1 MKELSELITK
11 LRIDVAKLDSK
22 LDQMKD
28 VNTKVDTLE
37 NILTQTVLSVKT
49 TQERLDKIDR
59 VIYWLATT
67 IIGTIIMGLITFII
81 KGGFAS

>member
-1 MKELSELITK
+1 MA
-11 LRIDVAKLDSK
+11 RIESK
-22 LDQMKD
+22 LDGMKD
-28 VNTKVDTLE
+28 VHTKIDSLE

-67 IIGTIIMGLITFII
+67 IIGTILMGLITFII

>member
-11 LRIDVAKLDSK
+11 LRIDMARIESKLDS
-22 LDQMKD
+22 MKD
-28 VNTKVDTLE
+28 VHTKIDSLE

-67 IIGTIIMGLITFII
+67 IIGTILMGLITFII